1 MVNDDLTFID
11 YSKNFVVKGT
21 INSKSIK
28 VAVNNTVI
36 TTKMSDIIERMSDE
50 QLNDLF
56 REISDELKSRD
67 N

>member
-56 REISDELKSRD
+56 REISKELKSRD

>member
-11 YSKNFVVKGT
+11 YSKNFVVRGT
-21 INSKSIK
+21 INSKSII

-56 REISDELKSRD
+56 REISKELKSRD

>member
-1 MVNDDLTFID
+1 MINDDLTFID

-28 VAVNNTVI
+28 VAVNNVVI

-56 REISDELKSRD
+56 REISEELKSRD